1 MEPMTALRE
10 ETLEKLQD
18 LIEVNID
25 SCEGFKTA
33 SDQVTEDALA
43 NLFAQLAQDRAG
55 FAAELQNYVR
65 LNDETPD
72 DDASAPGAAHRLWLK
87 VRSALNGGD
96 AKVVLIELE
105 RMEDRI
111 KHTYEEVLEETGSG
125 ALHDILQ
132 RQYTQVKAG
141 HDRVRDLRDSYLDK

>member
-10 ETLEKLQD
+10 ETVEKLQD
-18 LIEVNID
+18 LIEVNND

-33 SDQVTEDALA
+33 SDQVNEDALA

-55 FAAELQNYVR
+55 FSAELQNYVR

-72 DDASAPGAAHRLWLK
+72 DDASARGTAHRLWLK
-87 VRSALNGGD
+87 VRAAINGGD
-96 AKVVLIELE
+96 AKVILIELE
-105 RMEDRI
+105 RMEDKI
-111 KHTYEEVLEETGSG
+111 KHTYEEVLEETGG
-125 ALHDILQ
+125 ALHDALQ

-141 HDRVRDLRDSYLDK
+141 HDRVRDLRDSYLDR